1 MTTALT
7 LREALEAEQYD
18 PMNIDI
24 SEFKKMSELMP
35 KDGNIDL
42 ANAEVLAA
50 MYLKAADRC
59 SEIMSAL
66 IWRTQ
71 KAKLE
76 KNTTRQK
83 LYLLAKDEGH
93 KTIDDKKAYA
103 ESHPEYVAASDAL
116 TNLEAV
122 KKWFEE
128 KHKWFLE
135 SHRYMKAKLKAEHQ
149 HLAASG
155 FSETSGVNKD
165 GKFGE
170 KSW

>member
-1 MTTALT
+1 MTRALT
-7 LREALEAEQYD
+7 LRQVLEADQYD

-42 ANAEVLAA
+42 ANAEILAA
-50 MYLKAADRC
+50 TYLRAADRC
-59 SEIMSAL
+59 SEIVSSL

-71 KAKLE
+71 KAKIE
-76 KNTTRQK
+76 KTTIRQK
-83 LYLLAKDEGH
+83 LYLFAKDEGH
-93 KTIDDKKAYA
+93 KTINDKVAYS
-103 ESHPEYVAASDAL
+103 ESHDDYIAASDAL
-116 TNLEAV
+116 ASAEAV

-149 HLAASG
+149 HLMSAG
-155 FSETSGVNKD
+155 FSETSGVDKD

>member
-1 MTTALT
+1 MTAAIT
-7 LREALEAEQYD
+7 LRQVLETESYD

-24 SEFKKMSELMP
+24 SEFKKLSDLMP

-42 ANAEVLAA
+42 ANAEILAA
-50 MYLKAADRC
+50 MYLRAADRC
-59 SEIMSAL
+59 SEIVSAL

-71 KAKLE
+71 KAKMDR
-76 KNTTRQK
+76 NTIRQK

-93 KTIDDKKAYA
+93 KTIDDKRAYS
-103 ESHPEYVAASDAL
+103 ESHPEYTDSGDAL
-116 TNLEAV
+116 ASIEAV

-135 SHRYMKAKLKAEHQ
+135 SHRYMKAKLKAESQ
-149 HLAASG
+149 HLSAAN
-155 FSETSGVNKD
+155 FSETAGVNRD
-165 GKFGE
+165 GTFGE